1 MTRPVMANERRLH
14 SAKFVIFEKKILRCN
29 ITTIIEMRLV
39 LLGLT
44 EINSLR
50 TTDIYNWVCMYH
62 LLQYL
67 NLCVVYLGIMYDSQK
82 GDYFCIQQ

>member
-1 MTRPVMANERRLH
+1 
-14 SAKFVIFEKKILRCN
+14 
-29 ITTIIEMRLV
+29 MRID

-44 EINSLR
+44 DINNLR
-50 TTDIYNWVCMYH
+50 TTDVTLCVCVYH

-82 GDYFCIQQ
+82 GDYFYIQ